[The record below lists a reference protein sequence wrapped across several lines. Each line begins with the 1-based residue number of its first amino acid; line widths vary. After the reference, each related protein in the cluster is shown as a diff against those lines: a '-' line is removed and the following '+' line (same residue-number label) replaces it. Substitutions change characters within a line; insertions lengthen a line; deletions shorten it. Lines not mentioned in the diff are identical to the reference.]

1 MFICHSYPRETL
13 YMASVA
19 KRLVPVGIG
28 ARPIMAVL
36 SRPGLWPTAFAAMRR
51 LRSDHGDTPAA
62 FLRFR
67 QQTQRGGTGN
77 DPMHADDLVQFL
89 KWARGSRRSLS

>member
-1 MFICHSYPRETL
+1 MCHSHPREAL
-13 YMASVA
+13 YMAVVS
-19 KRLVPVGIG
+19 RLIPGGIG
-28 ARPIMAVL
+28 ARVIFAVV
-36 SRPGLWPTAFAAMRR
+36 SRPSLWAPAFGAMRR
-51 LRSDHGDTPAA
+51 LRSDQGDTPAA
-62 FLRFR
+62 YLRFR